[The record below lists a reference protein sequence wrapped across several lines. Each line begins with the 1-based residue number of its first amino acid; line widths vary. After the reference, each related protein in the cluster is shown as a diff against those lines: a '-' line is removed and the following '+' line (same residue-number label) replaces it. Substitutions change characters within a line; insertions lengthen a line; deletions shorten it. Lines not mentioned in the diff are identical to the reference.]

1 MTAQDKVKNT
11 VREEAQRVASL
22 ANDAAQ
28 SGAYLYPIRGI
39 FYFLSNRELWK
50 PLAAKLLPTIALG
63 VTTLA
68 GVFFFG
74 YLPQAAILAVFNGP
88 LAAVNAAL
96 LCLSESSKIFNTL
109 SKNFLVEDSLIDTF
123 DGTLVAK
130 GESELVAKER
140 KVGRGGDAIG
150 RLGKI
155 VSKPF
160 AKFAPSAIIRYVM
173 YLPLNFIPVVGTAM
187 FILLQGKTA
196 GPAAHSRYFQL
207 KGMSKASQE
216 DFIAKRQGA
225 YTGFGTV
232 ATLLELVPIV
242 GIFFSFTNTCGAAL
256 WAADME
262 SRGNENQSTAQL
274 RDQSKKVY

>member
-11 VREEAQRVASL
+11 VREEAQRVAGL
-22 ANDAAQ
+22 ANEAAQ

-63 VTTLA
+63 ITTLA

-96 LCLSESSKIFNTL
+96 LCLNESSKIFNTL
-109 SKNFLVEDSLIDTF
+109 SKNFLVEDSLVDTF

-150 RLGKI
+150 RLGKL

-187 FILLQGKTA
+187 FILLQGKAA

-207 KGMSKASQE
+207 KGMNQASQE

-242 GIFFSFTNTCGAAL
+242 GVFFSFTNICGAAL